1 MRVFETELPGVG
13 RRYTAKFPDGGQFV
27 IVHRND
33 GRRRTY
39 WRGGRPTATASRCS
53 NSPSRRRARSANC
66 SRGATSPPVAADLDD
81 AFEEAP
87 IRSVGIDAGSPV
99 ADATIRETGIRSRT
113 GASILA
119 IRRGDDLLS
128 NPDPDT
134 AIRAGDTLVVVGT
147 EEAYDALDRLL
158 AG

>member
-1 MRVFETELPGVG
+1 M
-13 RRYTAKFPDGGQFV
+13 
-27 IVHRND
+27 
-33 GRRRTY
+33 
-39 WRGGRPTATASRCS
+39 
-53 NSPSRRRARSANC
+53 
-66 SRGATSPPVAADLDD
+66 
-81 AFEEAP
+81 
-87 IRSVGIDAGSPV
+87 
-99 ADATIRETGIRSRT
+99 RSRT